1 MTVHDALSSGKVKIL
16 ISDGQNQATMKGF
29 GDTRDNIPAII
40 ELAQAGVLSLED
52 SVATMTKNPAEL
64 IAKRTAN
71 PWWTEKIGSLGVGA
85 LANVTV
91 IDKADKLAAY
101 TIVNGEIVSFEN
113 RAFRRGCGAGGW
125 VSKFGMVRKTTLE
138 RRKQMPR
145 QSIFDMKFANVFP
158 LLIQKAERKNR
169 TRAEVYE
176 VTAWLTGYTPEQI
189 DAALG
194 SEITYGTF
202 FIDAPAYNPRS
213 GLIKGKICGVQV
225 ETINDPLMKKIRQL
239 DKLVDELAKGRPME
253 KIKR

>member
-1 MTVHDALSSGKVKIL
+1 
-16 ISDGQNQATMKGF
+16 
-29 GDTRDNIPAII
+29 
-40 ELAQAGVLSLED
+40 
-52 SVATMTKNPAEL
+52 
-64 IAKRTAN
+64 
-71 PWWTEKIGSLGVGA
+71 
-85 LANVTV
+85 
-91 IDKADKLAAY
+91 
-101 TIVNGEIVSFEN
+101 
-113 RAFRRGCGAGGW
+113 
-125 VSKFGMVRKTTLE
+125 
-138 RRKQMPR
+138 MPR
-145 QSIFDMKFANVFP
+145 QSIFDMKFSNVFP

-239 DKLVDELAKGRPME
+239 DKLVDELAKGKAME
-253 KIKR
+253 KIFR